1 MIYTTLLKT
10 TEAAAGTGFVAG
22 RPKMS
27 SKVAVDLFSGQWTW
41 TAQNYK
47 ALTIANYSPHE

>member
-1 MIYTTLLKT
+1 MVFTTLLNT
-10 TEAAAGTGFVAG
+10 TVAAAGTGFVAG

-27 SKVAVDLFSGQWTW
+27 SKVAVDLFSGQWT
-41 TAQNYK
+41 AQNYK

>member
-1 MIYTTLLKT
+1 MVFTTLLNT
-10 TEAAAGTGFVAG
+10 TVAAAGTGFVAG

-27 SKVAVDLFSGQWTW
+27 SKVAVDLFSGQGTW